1 MKGIRFDVQTKRREE
16 IDDGLP
22 NPPPSLEEVVEVDL
36 KDLKRLLDYARS
48 MGWI

>member
-1 MKGIRFDVQTKRREE
+1 MKGIKFDVWTKRGEE

-22 NPPPSLEEVVEVDL
+22 NPPHLPIELVEVDL
-36 KDLKRLLDYARS
+36 KELKKLLDYARS